1 MKEEMIIM
9 KKTLGI
15 LMAGMMV
22 LSSIGCAASSPA
34 PETTAAVKTSATVE
48 TTATAETTTLAE
60 TTDTAAQAD
69 TITGGWNR
77 PESPEITSDLEELCR
92 KALDGMTG
100 VSYTPAALLNTQVVA
115 GTNYRILFRAAA
127 TVPESEEVY
136 AIGTI
141 YEDLNGNATL
151 EDLQMTSVKT
161 DFNDLEGGWRP
172 SESPSLTDEVQNAF
186 DTALDGLTGV
196 DYIPF
201 ALLGTQTVA
210 GTNYAVLCEATVVY
224 PDAEPYYAI
233 VYLYEDLGG
242 NSELTDIINLET
254 EPTAQ

>member
-1 MKEEMIIM
+1 M
-9 KKTLGI
+9 KKTIGI
-15 LMAGMMV
+15 LMAGMMI
-22 LSSIGCAASSPA
+22 LSSAGCAASSPA
-34 PETTAAVKTSATVE
+34 PVATTAAETTAANE
-48 TTATAETTTLAE
+48 TAVSTETI
-60 TTDTAAQAD
+60 DTASQTD
-69 TITGGWNR
+69 VITGSWNR
-77 PESPEITSDLEELCR
+77 PESPKITPDLEELCR

-100 VSYTPAALLNTQVVA
+100 VSYTPAALLSTQVIA
-115 GTNYRILFRAAA
+115 GTNYRILFRAEA
-127 TVPESEEVY
+127 TVPDSEEVY

-141 YEDLNGNATL
+141 YEDLDGNATL

-172 SESPSLTDEVQNAF
+172 AESPLLTDEVQNIF

-196 DYIPF
+196 DYVPL
-201 ALLGTQTVA
+201 ALLGTQTIA

-233 VYLYEDLGG
+233 VYLNEDLGG
-242 NSELTDIINLET
+242 NSELIDIANLET

>member
-1 MKEEMIIM
+1 M

-22 LSSIGCAASSPA
+22 LSSVGCAASSPA
-34 PETTAAVKTSATVE
+34 PETTAAVETSAAAE
-48 TTATAETTTLAE
+48 TTAAETTTLAE
-60 TTDTAAQAD
+60 TTDAAAQTD

-100 VSYTPAALLNTQVVA
+100 VSYTPAALLSTQVVA

-127 TVPESEEVY
+127 AVPDSEEVY

-141 YEDLNGNATL
+141 YEDLDGNATL

-161 DFNDLEGGWRP
+161 NFNDLEGGWRP
-172 SESPSLTDEVQNAF
+172 AESLTLTEEVQNVF

-196 DYIPF
+196 DYVPL

-242 NSELTDIINLET
+242 NSELTDIANLET
-254 EPTAQ
+254 ETTAQ